1 MFARLLWGGLVRGL
15 PSARA
20 PSTPALRTCRA
31 EFSKGRCAPVPR
43 AVVLCV
49 RACVPACACVCV
61 CSGGEAWSDPA
72 RPLPLLA
79 TRACERCVGRQHLR
93 GQFFPREME
102 RILPARDVRE
112 LATVP
117 NMPVTTP
124 LHTHTQCPICRSR
137 PPTHT
142 HCPTCRSRPPTPTHS
157 VQYAGHDPPPPHTVS
172 NMPITTPPPPCPPV
186 PTMPVAAPMHIAPR
200 RRAARLGRPRMHG
213 PPQAPA
219 ARDQGRVAW
228 AAWQALQ
235 VAILESHALLIQW
248 ARATVASAGS
258 R

>member
-1 MFARLLWGGLVRGL
+1 MRGL

-142 HCPTCRSRPPTPTHS
+142 HCPTCRSRPPTPTS
-157 VQYAGHDPPPPHTVS
+157 
-172 NMPITTPPPPCPPV
+172 PPV
-186 PTMPVAAPMHIAPR
+186 PTMPVAAPCTSHPAGGRLASAGRGCTGRRRLPR
-200 RRAARLGRPRMHG
+200 RGTRGAWRGRRGRRSKSQCWSLTHVAFNWHG
-213 PPQAPA
+213 
-219 ARDQGRVAW
+219 RR
-228 AAWQALQ
+228 WQALA
-235 VAILESHALLIQW
+235 VGE
-248 ARATVASAGS
+248 RCG
-258 R
+258 